1 MITVAVPPFW
11 SSPLEDPARSSSFVA
26 TEVPA
31 LGLNESTGFQLAAF
45 SLHGS
50 QDIFG
55 TEELPS
61 IDESLFDLV
70 EVPELE
76 EIEVNERSSPAAIAP
91 LDDLMLEE
99 IPALEDP
106 IPTEPVLVND
116 QQWFDWTKQTGA
128 SSPVQAWDTE
138 RKNPPP
144 PEVSTPIFVVSDDT
158 LFEKEEIVS
167 SSPVATYVDS
177 CGSESPMSC
186 YSAVSDELGAPSEK
200 RRRVSQISMSSY
212 CSSNG
217 DSTWSPTS
225 ASDSDVD
232 SRRGGRK
239 SRFSP
244 EDRKERK
251 KAQNRTAAERYRQK
265 RKVQE
270 ETIDEEEQQLID
282 GNNELKTEVTKLQAE
297 VSCLKRLM
305 REVLQAK
312 GVIIPP
318 RKETKAQL
326 AN

>member
-1 MITVAVPPFW
+1 MITAAVPSFW
-11 SSPLEDPARSSSFVA
+11 SSPLDDPARSSVFAVSEA
-26 TEVPA
+26 PA
-31 LGLNESTGFQLAAF
+31 LGLNESAGLHFAAF

-50 QDIFG
+50 PDVFG
-55 TEELPS
+55 SEELPS
-61 IDESLFDLV
+61 IDESIFDLV

-76 EIEVNERSSPAAIAP
+76 EIEVDERNSPAAIAP

-99 IPALEDP
+99 IPPLEDP
-106 IPTEPVLVND
+106 CLMEPVLSND
-116 QQWFDWTKQTGA
+116 QQWFDWDQTRPEQA
-128 SSPVQAWDTE
+128 FPIQSWDAPKVSPA
-138 RKNPPP
+138 
-144 PEVSTPIFVVSDDT
+144 PEVSTPTLLVTDDTT
-158 LFEKEEIVS
+158 LFEKKEVVS
-167 SSPVATYVDS
+167 ASPVAVYVES
-177 CGSESPMSC
+177 CGSESPLSC
-186 YSAVSDELGAPSEK
+186 YSMVSDELESPAEK

-305 REVLQAK
+305 REMLQAK
-312 GVIIPP
+312 GVTIPP
-318 RKETKAQL
+318 KKKTTA
-326 AN
+326 

>member
-1 MITVAVPPFW
+1 MITAAVPSFW
-11 SSPLEDPARSSSFVA
+11 GSSLEDPARSSSFAVA
-26 TEVPA
+26 EVPE
-31 LGLNESTGFQLAAF
+31 LGLNESAGLQFAAF
-45 SLHGS
+45 SLNGP
-50 QDIFG
+50 QDVFG

-76 EIEVNERSSPAAIAP
+76 EVDVNERNPLVVVAP
-91 LDDLMLEE
+91 QDDLMFEE
-99 IPALEDP
+99 IPPLEDP
-106 IPTEPVLVND
+106 GLDEPVLTND
-116 QQWFDWTKQTGA
+116 QQWLDWTQTKPQE
-128 SSPVQAWDTE
+128 SSLVQPWETQ
-138 RKNPPP
+138 K
-144 PEVSTPIFVVSDDT
+144 VTPAPKVPSPSILVTDDT

-167 SSPVATYVDS
+167 SSPVAVYVDS
-177 CGSESPMSC
+177 CGSESPLSC
-186 YSAVSDELGAPSEK
+186 YSMVSDEFVAPPAEK

-282 GNNELKTEVTKLQAE
+282 GNTELKTEVTKLQAE

-305 REVLQAK
+305 REMLQAK

-318 RKETKAQL
+318 KKKATP
-326 AN
+326 N